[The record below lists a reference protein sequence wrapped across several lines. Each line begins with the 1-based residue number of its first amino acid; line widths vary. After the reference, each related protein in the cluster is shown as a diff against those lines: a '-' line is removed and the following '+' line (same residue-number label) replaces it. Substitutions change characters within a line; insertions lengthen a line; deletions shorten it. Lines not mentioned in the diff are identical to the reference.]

1 MTPRRHMLQA
11 ITLFFAASLLTACAS
26 RPAVESGSS
35 GAVMPL
41 TELTDWMTGSF
52 SSHDQAMAD
61 PDNFRDVRLHMA
73 RIWLERSDGPWL
85 YVEQAMA
92 NTLDQPYRQRVYQL
106 SAEPGGTFRSRV
118 YRFRDE
124 SPESLRALAGAWRE
138 PAPLANLSP
147 ADLTALEG
155 CDIVMTRAGD
165 ASFMGATAGTGCSS
179 TRAGASYTTAQVT
192 ITPES
197 LTSWDRGFAASGKQV
212 WGATA
217 GGYRFIKIDGP
228 GVR

>member
-1 MTPRRHMLQA
+1 MTPRRSLLLA
-11 ITLFFAASLLTACAS
+11 ITLIAAASLLAACAA
-26 RPAVESGSS
+26 RPNADSGSTS
-35 GAVMPL
+35 AQQPL
-41 TELTDWMTGSF
+41 AELTDWMTGSF
-52 SSHDQAMAD
+52 SSQQQAESD
-61 PDNFRDVRLHMA
+61 PANFRDVRLHMA
-73 RIWLERSDGPWL
+73 RIWPDRSDGPWL

-92 NTLDQPYRQRVYQL
+92 NTLDQPYRQRVYRL
-106 SAEPGGTFRSRV
+106 SAEPGGVFRSRV

-165 ASFMGATAGTGCSS
+165 ASFVGATAGTGCAS

-197 LTSWDRGFAASGKQV
+197 LTSWDRGFDASGTQV

-217 GGYRFIKIDGP
+217 GGYRFIKSGGP